1 MNISAIALGGLEQAQ
16 ADLLRASQH
25 AVNPAE
31 PVDVVSLSSEA
42 VAVIAAKN
50 QFEAGISV
58 LQTADQM
65 EQSALALITSE
76 NLSTEK
82 PSS

>member
-16 ADLLRASQH
+16 ADLLRASQQAAH
-25 AVNPAE
+25 PAE
-31 PVDVVSLSSEA
+31 PVDAVSLSNEA
-42 VAVIAAKN
+42 VAVISAKN

-58 LQTADQM
+58 LETADQM
-65 EQSALALITSE
+65 EQSALSIL
-76 NLSTEK
+76 LTET